1 MIFNM
6 FLSVIRNCLF
16 LKCNLDI
23 YGFLVNELNVV
34 FMFID

>member
-6 FLSVIRNCLF
+6 FLSVIGNCLF

-23 YGFLVNELNVV
+23 YGFLVND
-34 FMFID
+34 F